1 MPAVPVRAGGHGT
14 CLKFRS
20 LITEIFCSDLFSL
33 DRDLVSVIVKS
44 KQILQ
49 FVRFSHC
56 TQMHSDKSL
65 KVKCLIVWNNSDF
78 SNSDDV
84 LGTLFLIAKNN
95 DGSVMKERND
105 QT

>member
-1 MPAVPVRAGGHGT
+1 
-14 CLKFRS
+14 
-20 LITEIFCSDLFSL
+20 
-33 DRDLVSVIVKS
+33 
-44 KQILQ
+44 
-49 FVRFSHC
+49 
-56 TQMHSDKSL
+56 MHSDKSL